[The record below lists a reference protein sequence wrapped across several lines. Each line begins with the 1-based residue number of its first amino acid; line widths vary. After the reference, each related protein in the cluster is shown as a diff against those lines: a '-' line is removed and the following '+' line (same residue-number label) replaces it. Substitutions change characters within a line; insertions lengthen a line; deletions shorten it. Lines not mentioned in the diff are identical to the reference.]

1 MTAVTTE
8 SRPTSASTHV
18 PGAWWVAAGACLAII
33 GAGAFTTMSGLL
45 VQPLATEF
53 SWPRGSIGVA
63 IAVNMVLYGLT
74 APFAAALMDRVGIRR
89 VVPVA
94 MLLIALGAGL
104 TTVVSA
110 PWQLTLYWGLFVGI
124 GTGSVTMVFAATVA
138 NRWFV
143 ARRGLVVG
151 LLTAS
156 SVLGQF
162 LFLPLLSWIIEQ
174 HHWRPGVATIGFAAL
189 AISPLVWLMLR
200 DRPADGGAVAVGAH
214 PPNSAVDS
222 NADSGSSV
230 TRRTM
235 GALVAAART
244 WPFWL
249 LAGTFAICGASTNGV
264 MWSHFTPAAHDHGMP
279 MTSASSLLALIGIF
293 NVVGTVSSGWLT
305 DRIDPR
311 WLLSIFFAT
320 RGLSLSLLP
329 LLFASTVSVPMVAF
343 VVVFGILDVAT
354 VPPVIALCGERYGA
368 DSAIV
373 FGWINAAHQIGAGL
387 MAFLGGAIR
396 DALGSYTTVWIAAAA
411 LCEVAALA
419 VLAMPGRGA
428 HLTDPTPLHA
438 A

>member
-1 MTAVTTE
+1 MTTTTE
-8 SRPTSASTHV
+8 RRSPTDNNR
-18 PGAWWVAAGACLAII
+18 AWRVAAGACLAII

-45 VQPLATEF
+45 VEPLASEF
-53 SWPRGSIGVA
+53 AWPRSSIGTA

-74 APFAAALMDRVGIRR
+74 APFAAALMDHVGIRR
-89 VVPVA
+89 VVPGALV
-94 MLLIALGAGL
+94 LIAVGAGL
-104 TTVVSA
+104 TTTISA
-110 PWQLTLYWGLFVGI
+110 PWQLTVYWGLLVGI
-124 GTGSVTMVFAATVA
+124 GSGSVTMVFAATVA
-138 NRWFV
+138 SRWFV

-156 SVLGQF
+156 SVVGQF
-162 LFLPLLSWIIEQ
+162 LFLPLLSRIIDL

-189 AISPLVWLMLR
+189 ALSPVVWLLLR
-200 DRPADGGAVAVGAH
+200 DQPADTDQ
-214 PPNSAVDS
+214 S
-222 NADSGSSV
+222 SGI
-230 TRRTM
+230 TRRTV
-235 GALVAAART
+235 GALVTSART
-244 WPFWL
+244 WHFWL

-305 DRIDPR
+305 DRLDPR

-329 LLFASTVSVPMVAF
+329 LLFASTVSVSMVAF

-354 VPPVIALCGERYGA
+354 VPPVIALCGERYDA

-396 DALGSYTTVWIAAAA
+396 DALGSYTIVWLAAAA
-411 LCEVAALA
+411 LCQVAALA
-419 VLAMPGRGA
+419 VLAMPPRRGVKVPLPSLNGVRA
-428 HLTDPTPLHA
+428 PLTPPNRPTSATSPA
-438 A
+438 ARP